1 MLRKTFKIV
10 VGFILMLSITITAS
24 VSASAVGFTI
34 LVGEGEPVLEMLEP
48 NGNSGFLGRAV
59 SQKGTITVQKGET
72 LGEIA
77 KDCGISSQAL
87 AAING
92 IKNPNMLIAGQQ
104 LSVPGSADFLN
115 RIFGG
120 QETQSDEEKQNLI
133 KNRNYIQLRGVTAK
147 TLIGLNSQESGQGE
161 VPSTNFDAKFYAEN
175 NPDVVAAVGNDEKAL
190 YAHFCYY
197 GLWEARPANASFD
210 ANVYY
215 SAYPDLQEVF
225 KDMTP
230 DERIYALYRHYIV
243 HGSKEDEERY
253 ITTEEKAKEAG
264 ITIISVIDNKPVSQP
279 PAAAPSVLY
288 TMDKWWEEYFAY
300 SMSLTYQ
307 FIEENHL
314 PNEAKIML
322 DAKTPVNFDTSDFRQ
337 YLSTNYPALLDSFQS
352 LITQTM
358 GLIYRIGDTVE
369 GQNYMSYRISHPLL
383 SLEEYMLAF
392 LPADETGYADYKDS
406 VLNDWE
412 DYGES
417 ICADMKYLPCQRL
430 FGIWIEEVFAPTPP
444 TD

>member
-1 MLRKTFKIV
+1 MLRKTIKIV

-24 VSASAVGFTI
+24 VSASAVGLSIFVDGDETV
-34 LVGEGEPVLEMLEP
+34 LQMWEPTG
-48 NGNSGFLGRAV
+48 NGGFLGRAV

-92 IKNPNMLIAGQQ
+92 IENPNMLIAGQQ

-115 RIFGG
+115 RIFEG
-120 QETQSDEEKQNLI
+120 QENLSDEEKLKLTQN
-133 KNRNYIQLRGVTAK
+133 KNYILLRGVTAK
-147 TLIGLNSQESGQGE
+147 TLIGLNSQESVQGE

-197 GLWEARPANASFD
+197 GLWEARLANASFD

-215 SAYPDLQEVF
+215 SAYPDLQEAF

-288 TMDKWWEEYFAY
+288 TMDRWWEEYF
-300 SMSLTYQ
+300 SFSKNLMYQ
-307 FIEENHL
+307 FVEEKNL
-314 PNEAKIML
+314 PIEAKNLVDSIEVGVEG
-322 DAKTPVNFDTSDFRQ
+322 DGIVNFKTYLRGISEDLANDFKS
-337 YLSTNYPALLDSFQS
+337 YVEPSES
-352 LITQTM
+352 LFI
-358 GLIYRIGDTVE
+358 RIGDTIE
-369 GQNYMSYRISHPLL
+369 GQKFLEYQISHPIL
-383 SLEEYMLAF
+383 SRDEYMLAYS
-392 LPADETGYADYKDS
+392 LPNDSGYNVYRES
-406 VLNDWE
+406 VIDDWGTYRNTLCE
-412 DYGES
+412 NMVYPGSLAAFTRWVS
-417 ICADMKYLPCQRL
+417 I
-430 FGIWIEEVFAPTPP
+430 VTPH
-444 TD
+444 D